1 MATPAPSEPVYR
13 LPMAPLAVS
22 VRKQELGIAG
32 EARGHRTEVITPLQR
47 YLGQFLLDEGLDEGG
62 SGHCRR

>member
-22 VRKQELGIAG
+22 VRKQALGIAG
-32 EARGHRTEVITPLQR
+32 EARGHRTEVIPLQR
-47 YLGQFLLDEGLDEGG
+47 YLGQFLLDEGLDEG

>member
-22 VRKQELGIAG
+22 VRKQALGIAG
-32 EARGHRTEVITPLQR
+32 EARGHRTEVITPSSGT
-47 YLGQFLLDEGLDEGG
+47 LGSFCWMKALMRG